1 MKKQLL
7 GKVFAAICIIAVSAY
22 FVNLQGQVT
31 VTFVND
37 SVDAGNNATGGLEPL
52 NLNFQI
58 ENDGDISLDASSK
71 NLNEDVQRVVN
82 AWDSD
87 SVGTTDNAALYG
99 KRFSLVA
106 TTDRRIQCQ
115 LNKGGGLGTQGRN
128 QWRMD
133 DRGAESIYFVLYG
146 DVGVEFTSLLY
157 NDFND
162 EGDNGN
168 FRMMDYDSD
177 ETYYL
182 DAPVLT
188 GDTLYELPAGEMAMR
203 YQMDSLSIT
212 TSDTITGSSGNEGG
226 RIYGLEFNVLEAD
239 PRPLPV
245 NQFGLE
251 FPNPTDTNYGNPDG
265 LEPMAFVYTI
275 DGSGQISVDA
285 TTESENADNI
295 ALVDTWDSDNVGSTD
310 IASLFNTSFT
320 LHVTTNK
327 RLQNQAGG
335 GLGVQGQNQWRID
348 AAGEELIYFILEGDV
363 GMTLEQFKFVDINEV
378 SAEEDL
384 AHLRWMDYDSD
395 VNYFIQN
402 WSGDVGIHNVPD
414 EEMLIRY
421 RGDSLSVSTSDT
433 ITNSAN
439 AKLYGVVLELRE
451 ALPKTPA
458 VLNTVPSHADTLV
471 PVTSDYVILFDNP
484 MEQSVSSAAIT
495 ISPDVT
501 NRVDTWGAES
511 KKLTISFDDLSY
523 YTEYTVFIGEEVQG
537 TNGLTALGD
546 TTFVFQT
553 LPDAPTM
560 IATYPV
566 DGAVDVPVGTPMTM
580 EFVRSMNQDSVANAL
595 SFDPALSE
603 VAFSWNG
610 AATKAVVTASGMTPS
625 TEYTVTLSTDATD
638 AYGVPFAEPAS
649 FSFTTAAP
657 VAVENSEMQ
666 DVVIYP
672 NPASETLYIKG
683 MDVASVAI
691 HNLTGRLVKSADH
704 SREIDLGGMEPGSY
718 FVTVSDREAN
728 SVRKLIVIQ

>member
-7 GKVFAAICIIAVSAY
+7 GKVFAALFIVAVSAY
-22 FVNLQGQVT
+22 FVHLQGQVT

-37 SVDAGNNATGGLEPL
+37 SVDAGNSATGGLEPL

-58 ENDGDISLDASSK
+58 ANDGDISLDASSK

-99 KRFSLVA
+99 KSFSLLA
-106 TTDRRIQCQ
+106 TTDRQIQCQ

-162 EGDNGN
+162 EEDNGN

-177 ETYYL
+177 ETYYM

-212 TSDTITGSSGNEGG
+212 TSDTITGSSGSEGG
-226 RIYGLEFNVLEAD
+226 RIYGLEFNVVEAE
-239 PRPLPV
+239 PKTLPA
-245 NQFGLE
+245 NQFSLE

-295 ALVDTWDSDNVGSTD
+295 ALVDTWDSDDVGSTD

-320 LHVTTNK
+320 LRVTTNK

-348 AAGEELIYFILEGDV
+348 AAGEEFIYFILEGDV

-402 WSGDVGIHNVPD
+402 WSGDVGIHNVPG

-451 ALPKTPA
+451 ALPKVPA
-458 VLNTVPSHADTLV
+458 VLNTSPAHADTLV
-471 PVTSDYVILFDNP
+471 PVNSDYEILFDNP
-484 MEQSVSSAAIT
+484 MEQSVSSGAIS
-495 ISPDVT
+495 ISPAVT
-501 NRVDTWGAES
+501 NRVDTWDAES
-511 KKLTISFDDLSY
+511 KRLTMSFDDLSF
-523 YTEYTVFIGEEVQG
+523 YTEYTVTVGEEVEG
-537 TNGLTALGD
+537 TNGLTAVGD

-566 DGAVDVPVGTPMTM
+566 DGAVDVPVGSPMTM
-580 EFVRSMNQDSVANAL
+580 EFVRQMNRDSVANAV
-595 SFDPALSE
+595 SFDPALSDLS
-603 VAFSWNG
+603 FSWNG
-610 AATKAVVTASGMTPS
+610 ASTKAVVTASGMSPS
-625 TEYTVTLSTDATD
+625 TEYTVTLSTVATD
-638 AYGVPFAEPAS
+638 AYGVPFAEPAA

-657 VAVENSEMQ
+657 VSVENRASG

-672 NPASETLYIKG
+672 NPASEKLFIKG
-683 MDVASVAI
+683 MDVASVTI
-691 HNLTGRLVKSADH
+691 HNLTGRLVKSTDH
-704 SREIDLGGMEPGSY
+704 SREIDLGDMKPGSY